1 MIQESGVRRKH
12 YLVAASMGEPA
23 SSIPG
28 VCRSEV
34 NELLQEKS
42 EKDFTLSWILFVKK

>member
-1 MIQESGVRRKH
+1 MIQESGVRKH

-28 VCRSEV
+28 VCRRSEV
-34 NELLQEKS
+34 NELLREKS